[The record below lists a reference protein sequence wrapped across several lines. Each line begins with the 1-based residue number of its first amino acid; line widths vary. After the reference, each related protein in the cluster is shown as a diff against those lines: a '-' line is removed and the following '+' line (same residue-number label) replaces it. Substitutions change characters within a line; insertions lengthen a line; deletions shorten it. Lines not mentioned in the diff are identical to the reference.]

1 MGAYW
6 YRPVV
11 NRVCVPGTETLKAVA
26 IQGFTLFEAG
36 ALVGTRCGAGSL
48 TWRTVAV
55 AWWPVSAGADYRHA
69 RCVSTRQQPI
79 YLLASLFALGFLV
92 FGPQLLIGGRLL
104 ALYLKKRLAL
114 PMVLKAL
121 RLPDW

>member
-1 MGAYW
+1 M
-6 YRPVV
+6 V
-11 NRVCVPGTETLKAVA
+11 NRVCVPGTELSKAVA

-36 ALVGTRCGAGSL
+36 ALVVRCCGAGSL

-55 AWWPVSAGADYRHA
+55 AWWPHRAGADYRHA
-69 RCVSTRQQPI
+69 RCVSTRQQSNI
-79 YLLASLFALGFLV
+79 YLASLFALGFLV
-92 FGPQLLIGGRLL
+92 FGPQLLLVWLLL

-114 PMVLKAL
+114 PMVLRHL